1 MKKFLLVLCLLL
13 LVGCGKESN
22 VIREDYEKDNDKL
35 LKVDI
40 KDNKI
45 EKIKIG
51 DIKNNLDKN
60 GIVYFCMPSSDYC
73 RNNIEI
79 LIEIVNDLS
88 IKTYYVDLTGIKD
101 TSEYKEFIEKYNR
114 ETILDG
120 DILVYSYDK
129 VVDYLSFDSSNKDY
143 SKKISEEER
152 KLEYKRL
159 YDGISKLIDSES
171 CEQEDTGC

>member
-22 VIREDYEKDNDKL
+22 VIKSDYEKDNDKL
-35 LKVDI
+35 LKVEI

-45 EKIKIG
+45 EKIKIE

-60 GIVYFCMPSSDYC
+60 AIVYFCMPSSDYC

-79 LIEIVNDLS
+79 LVEIVNDLS

-101 TSEYKEFIEKYNR
+101 TSEYKEFITKYNR

-120 DILVYSYDK
+120 DILVYSYNK
-129 VVDYLSFDSSNKDY
+129 VVDYLSIDSSNKDY

-171 CEQEDTGC
+171 CEQ